1 VRLRI
6 RDGEI
11 AIGSLD
17 TVGFA
22 SGALPEFAGMRAI

>member
-22 SGALPEFAGMRAI
+22 SGALPEFAAMAGL